1 MSNPTGREAIFGKA
15 VCSDRAA
22 IAFLHALFRAADV
35 ADDLHDR
42 DKPANVGELLHGLTV
57 LNVYPF
63 FRANADALTAL
74 MVTGALS
81 WDVSNEL
88 PDEAERAFYAAQL
101 EQVLFYVAL
110 LCGGYEHAKS
120 IMREWIAKG

>member
-1 MSNPTGREAIFGKA
+1 MSNPLGREAIFEQA
-15 VCSDRAA
+15 VCGNRAA
-22 IAFLHALFRAADV
+22 LAFLHALFRAADI
-35 ADDLHDR
+35 ADDLHDQ
-42 DKPANVGELLHGLTV
+42 DKPANVGELLHGLTMM
-57 LNVYPF
+57 NVYPF
-63 FRANADALTAL
+63 FRQHADALTAL

-81 WDVSNEL
+81 WDVSNEI
-88 PDEAERAFYAAQL
+88 DEPERAFYAAQL

>member
-1 MSNPTGREAIFGKA
+1 MTNPTGREAIFASATCG
-15 VCSDRAA
+15 DRAA
-22 IAFLHALFRAADV
+22 LAFLHAAFRAADI
-35 ADDLHDR
+35 ADDLHDQ
-42 DKPANVGELLHGLTV
+42 DKPASVGELLHSMTT

-63 FRANADALTAL
+63 FRQHADALTAL

-88 PDEAERAFYAAQL
+88 EEPERAFYAAQL

-110 LCGGYEHAKS
+110 LCGGYEHAKA